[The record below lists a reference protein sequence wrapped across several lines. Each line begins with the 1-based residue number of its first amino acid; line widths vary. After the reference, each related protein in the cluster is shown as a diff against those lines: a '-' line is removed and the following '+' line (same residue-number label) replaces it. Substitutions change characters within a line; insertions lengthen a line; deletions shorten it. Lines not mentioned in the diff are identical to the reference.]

1 MSDADP
7 VRQALSRLVDSG
19 ELRAEQV
26 EPVARAVR
34 EALRERPAG
43 GVRWSEIVSYV
54 GGGLVLAGA
63 ATFVG
68 LGWDRMSQPARIAV
82 LAVIT
87 ALLLAAAAW
96 LGRMAWAATGRTAAV
111 QRRVAATLA
120 ALGSATAALCAG
132 VVAEHD
138 EVLAGGAVGLAVAA
152 AAYVA
157 LPTAVGLLAC
167 GALALVAVTGLLEAF
182 ARPES
187 AAWGAGYVALGALV
201 LALALAGRL
210 VPRPLAL
217 GTGAVIALA
226 GGQWPLL
233 WDEQTWGYSVTALIA
248 LACLALYGR
257 ERAWVL
263 IVAGVTGLTL
273 AVPEAVWHWT
283 GGAVGGAVI
292 LVLAGAVL
300 LTAAGLGVLLHRRTA
315 PGQDRPGQAAPGQ
328 DGQGRAE
335 G

>member
-19 ELRAEQV
+19 QLRAEQV
-26 EPVARAVR
+26 EPVALAVH
-34 EALRERPAG
+34 EALRVRVADDR
-43 GVRWSEIVSYV
+43 VRWSEIVSYV

-63 ATFVG
+63 AAFVG
-68 LGWDRMSQPARIAV
+68 LGWDRMTQPARVTV

-87 ALLLAAAAW
+87 VLLLVTAAW
-96 LGRMAWAATGRTAAV
+96 LGRLAWVATGRTAAV

-120 ALGSATAALCAG
+120 ALGSGSAALCAG
-132 VVAEHD
+132 VLAESD
-138 EVLAGGAVGLAVAA
+138 ETLAAGAAGLVVAA

-167 GALALVAVTGLLEAF
+167 GALGMVAVTGLLEAF
-182 ARPES
+182 AWPGS
-187 AAWGAGYVALGALV
+187 AAWGAGYVALGV
-201 LALALAGRL
+201 LILGLALAGRL

-217 GTGAVIALA
+217 GVGAAVALF

-233 WDEQTWGYSVTALIA
+233 WEEEVWGYSATAVIA

-257 ERAWVL
+257 ERTWVL
-263 IVAGVTGLTL
+263 IVAGVAGLTL

-300 LTAAGLGVLLHRRTA
+300 LAAAGLGVLLHRRTA
-315 PGQDRPGQAAPGQ
+315 R
-328 DGQGRAE
+328 GR
-335 G
+335 